1 MIARIAALAPVAALA
16 LGIATASAEEFTSYA
31 LARNDGTLLIQ
42 SRVVRLYGIY
52 IPDTGFT
59 CRSISSPAEC
69 GSRAA
74 LALEFKTGNQF
85 VTCREVAMLS
95 DGSVSAVCWIEGEG
109 EDLAAYLIRQGWA
122 LARPGAPFEYTALE
136 RIAEKRGLGV
146 WGFQVDR
153 FRFPRRRDW

>member
-1 MIARIAALAPVAALA
+1 MVRIAALAPLAALA
-16 LGIATASAEEFTSYA
+16 LGIGAAAAADFTSYA
-31 LARNDGTLLIQ
+31 LIRNDGSLIIQ

-52 IPDTGFT
+52 IPDTGNT
-59 CRSISSPAEC
+59 CRSITSPVEC

-85 VTCREVAMLS
+85 VTCREVAAFT
-95 DGSVSAVCWIEGEG
+95 DGSVSAVCWVEG

-136 RIAEKRGLGV
+136 RIAERRGLGV
-146 WGFQVDR
+146 WGFQVDSFR
-153 FRFPRRRDW
+153 FRRRWE